1 MISAGSNFRMKMAGV
16 TFPFKNPTLFHKM
29 GGYPLLEEVVDV
41 LYERLLTDQ
50 RISYFFGSNDMKLQ
64 RALMKSFLAKS
75 LGVHGIHGNFERE
88 IDSSPFLKNGMAL
101 EHIIIIMN
109 HLRLSFLDLGVKAR
123 LVDEAII
130 SIIISGKEKKQLN
143 PKRYGTWH

>member
-1 MISAGSNFRMKMAGV
+1 MISTGKNLRTIMTGII
-16 TFPFKNPTLFHKM
+16 FPLKNPVLFHKM

-75 LGVHGIHGNFERE
+75 LGVHGIHGNFEGE
-88 IDSSPFLKNGMAL
+88 IDPSPFLKNGMTP
-101 EHIIIIMN
+101 EHIVIIMN
-109 HLRLSFLDLGVKAR
+109 HLRLSFLDLGVKAS
-123 LVDEAII
+123 LVDEAIV